1 MALNQRE
8 KRKDPVKSWCVTF
21 KILELAILDFK
32 KKKTPKLL
40 TILLEEGST
49 EEHGL
54 CHKADRSRSIRIF
67 TPAQFLEFTPMLS
80 GVK

>member
-32 KKKTPKLL
+32 KKKTPKRL

-54 CHKADRSRSIRIF
+54 CHKADLGSRSSSATNSLCTF
-67 TPAQFLEFTPMLS
+67 GLS
-80 GVK
+80 